1 MLTRLAGSPFILST
15 APQLALLTCRLI
27 VSLPSNSQS
36 DGYECLQVMP
46 AGAAGML
53 PLRRLPSAEDEVSE
67 SQEAAPT
74 LAPTPALKRKAS
86 AAAEV
91 QQPPTETRLHV
102 RRRLLDEDDADS
114 GV

>member
-1 MLTRLAGSPFILST
+1 M
-15 APQLALLTCRLI
+15 
-27 VSLPSNSQS
+27 PS
-36 DGYECLQVMP
+36 
-46 AGAAGML
+46 GAAETL
-53 PLRRLPSAEDEVSE
+53 PLWSLPSAEHAISE

-91 QQPPTETRLHV
+91 QQAPTEARLHV
-102 RRRLLDEDDADS
+102 RRRLLDEDSADS